1 VISKRDKK
9 KGISG
14 MRLFRAFLLG
24 GAMMAAALTGC
35 MTPDQVDE
43 LMYAHNH
50 QKIVVVISRESEN
63 GDGKED

>member
-1 VISKRDKK
+1 MISQKDKK

-14 MRLFRAFLLG
+14 MRLLRAFLLG
-24 GAMMAAALTGC
+24 AAMMAAAMTGC

-50 QKIVVVISRESEN
+50 QKIVVVISDESEN
-63 GDGKED
+63 GDDKK